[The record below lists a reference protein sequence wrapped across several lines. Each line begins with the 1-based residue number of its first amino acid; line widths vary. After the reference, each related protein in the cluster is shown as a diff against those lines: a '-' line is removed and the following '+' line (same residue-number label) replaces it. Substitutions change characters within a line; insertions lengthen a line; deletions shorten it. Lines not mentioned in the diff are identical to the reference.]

1 MSFISFITQT
11 PLVTSTKRVRPPAD
25 EPVAVSPAAKRPKA
39 MMPKGKKGEAAIVV
53 NSRSNKATKEQQP
66 PSRSSASKT
75 TRSAV
80 AGKAAPASPVKVITS
95 ASKATPVAKSTTP
108 VAKST
113 SPVARKTT
121 SASRSIT
128 SAAKIFS
135 VGSSSP
141 VKESPPSAE
150 STPAADV
157 VTSRNQPASAVKT
170 RHDSSNESR
179 EKSKA
184 METREYSFFSFFFGS
199 RVMPFGTTRFQ
210 VTTIRCGVLITKEL
224 WRCVFRCGVLITKEL
239 LRCVFQCG
247 ILCVWASQESTSRYV
262 VH

>member
-141 VKESPPSAE
+141 VKESPPPAE

-157 VTSRNQPASAVKT
+157 VMSRNQPASAVKT
-170 RHDSSNESR
+170 RHDCSNESS

-184 METREYSFFSFFFGS
+184 METREYSFLFFYFLNITLGS
-199 RVMPFGTTRFQ
+199 RVMPLGTTRFQ

-224 WRCVFRCGVLITKEL
+224 WRCVF
-239 LRCVFQCG
+239 QCG